1 MKKVKLNATLSRRM
15 KISERRYWH
24 KLASTIDEHFV
35 DTLPKQEAL
44 LDYVR
49 ARTELDDLQT
59 GYQHALK
66 LAASDPDD
74 DKNLTRLTKWSQMIG
89 KTESKIERL
98 RTSIGLNAK
107 YESQL
112 KKAKRIK
119 SGPKGGIEI
128 KPWDNL

>member
-1 MKKVKLNATLSRRM
+1 MKKVKLNLALSRRM
-15 KISERRYWH
+15 SKDERHYWH
-24 KLASTIDEHFV
+24 RLASTIDEHFV

-49 ARTELDDLQT
+49 ARVELEDLQK
-59 GYQHALK
+59 GYQYALK
-66 LAASDPDD
+66 LAAAEPDHV
-74 DKNLTRLTKWSQMIG
+74 NHVNSLVKWSQLLG